1 MLIRDIRLWHA
12 GMPNRTSAPRPMIA
26 MIHTCPWLATGTPL
40 VFPAGTESFFDHP
53 ILTAAAR
60 FTGDPIDYVGA
71 PRGFEYEAEPA

>member
-26 MIHTCPWLATGTPL
+26 MIHTCQWLATGTPL
-40 VFPAGTESFFDHP
+40 VFPTGTESFFDHP
-53 ILTAAAR
+53 ILTTAAR
-60 FTGDPIDYVGA
+60 FTGDPIDHVAA